1 MHTETFTASVQYNDQ
16 KGTAAADHSDNDCL
30 ISWLKDNGHAE
41 DSERLIGVEM
51 FVSDTAIENDDDPV
65 WVSAFLED
73 ENDGSIRKVRANM
86 SFEGFF
92 SSFKRFNIM
101 ISCGGELTDEDV
113 SIDSETEV
121 D

>member
-16 KGTAAADHSDNDCL
+16 TGTAAADHSDDDSL
-30 ISWLKDNGHAE
+30 ISWLRDNGHAE
-41 DSERLIGVEM
+41 DSEFLIGVEM
-51 FVSDTAIENDDDPV
+51 FVSDMAIENDDDPV
-65 WVSAFLED
+65 WVSAFLKD

-101 ISCGGELTDEDV
+101 LSRGGELTDEDV
-113 SIDSETEV
+113 LIDSETEV